1 MGSGG
6 NLWPI
11 SAALKTFLRSEQK
24 ALCEG
29 YFQTNREQNKY
40 YSEISKLA
48 RKSQSTVKTKKDKAT
63 KNSALGH

>member
-1 MGSGG
+1 MVSNGKAEIEK
-6 NLWPI
+6 NH
-11 SAALKTFLRSEQK
+11 EQK

-63 KNSALGH
+63 RNSALGH

>member
-1 MGSGG
+1 MEETCGPFQQHG
-6 NLWPI
+6 N
-11 SAALKTFLRSEQK
+11 ALNKKHYVKATFRLS
-24 ALCEG
+24 
-29 YFQTNREQNKY
+29 REQNKY